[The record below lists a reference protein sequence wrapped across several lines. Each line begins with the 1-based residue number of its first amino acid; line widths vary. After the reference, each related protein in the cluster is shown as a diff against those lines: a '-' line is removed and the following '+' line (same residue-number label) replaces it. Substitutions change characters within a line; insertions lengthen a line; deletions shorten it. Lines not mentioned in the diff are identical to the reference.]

1 MPRIPY
7 VDIDGKRLPGVTTII
22 SGNLGWSAG
31 ALQYWAW
38 DLGMQGINYRERLK
52 TEADAGTIGHHL
64 IECEIKRIE
73 PTLDQFTL
81 PDDKATREEIL
92 DKATT
97 SLSNFKK
104 WKKAYELKILTLK
117 KSVMDAIRSRLHPK
131 VAAYLRSPV
140 ALEVSLV
147 SNEYRYGFTPD
158 GIGYASGELTILDW
172 KTSKGVYPSMLL
184 QVAAYK
190 HGWNEIVPEHPVVG
204 MHILNI
210 GKESAAF
217 HHHYFEDLPE
227 EWEAFKAARRL
238 HDLHKII
245 KRKV

>member
-1 MPRIPY
+1 MPTIPY
-7 VDIDGKRLPGVTTII
+7 VNLDGKRLPGVTTVVG
-22 SGNLGWSAG
+22 GNLGWSAG

-38 DLGMQGINYRERLK
+38 DLGMQGINYREKLR
-52 TEADAGTIGHHL
+52 TEADAGTIGHHF
-64 IECEIKRIE
+64 IECEIKRIQ
-73 PTLDQFTL
+73 PTLEQFLL
-81 PDDKATREEIL
+81 PDDNERRDEIL

-97 SLSNFKK
+97 SLRNFKK
-104 WKKAYELKILTLK
+104 WKKAYNLKILTFK
-117 KSVMDAIRSRLHPK
+117 KPVMDAIKSRLHPK
-131 VAAYLRSPV
+131 VSIYLNSPV

-147 SNEYRYGFTPD
+147 SSKYQYGFTPD
-158 GIGYASGELTILDW
+158 GVGYVADELAILDW
-172 KTSKGVYPSMLL
+172 KTSKGVYPSMLI

-190 HGWNEIVPEHPVVG
+190 HGWNEIIPEHPVKG

-210 GKESAAF
+210 SKDSAAF

-227 EWEAFKAARRL
+227 EWETFKMARRL